1 MVISLMEWLI
11 LESLDHCMVKTLKN
25 YYKLFEGDNLNF
37 EKIFLNYPTKNDRRK
52 NSI

>member
-1 MVISLMEWLI
+1 
-11 LESLDHCMVKTLKN
+11 MVKTLKN

-52 NSI
+52 KLNLTILKIHKANAELT